1 MSQDPLSGPSAIRIL
16 VQELVRYLVQVF
28 VCYLIQGFFPSKDSA
43 SGSYVNPEM
52 NPDDSDDTFSEMDEM
67 IIVVVAD
74 YIVSLKYSEIESAR
88 EWERLALVVHSSVDE
103 LNDKYQNFLADDA
116 ALFKKAR
123 GKADKHG
130 GILQAY
136 SVIRKE
142 IMKFEKM
149 REEPGLKELR
159 NLYNA
164 WLDKV
169 DKEIDAIE
177 RAEKEGRAEEAE
189 KRTAELKQENSTGWT
204 KEEWTE
210 GKDKE
215 RAVGSR

>member
-16 VQELVRYLVQVF
+16 VQELVRCLVQVF

-43 SGSYVNPEM
+43 SESYVNPEM
-52 NPDDSDDTFSEMDEM
+52 NPDDSDGTFSEMDEM

-74 YIVSLKYSEIESAR
+74 YIESLKYSEIESAR

-103 LNDKYQNFLADDA
+103 LNDKYQKFLADDA
-116 ALFKKAR
+116 ALFKKAHE
-123 GKADKHG
+123 KADKHG

-149 REEPGLKELR
+149 REEPGPLKELR
-159 NLYNA
+159 DLYDA
-164 WLDKV
+164 WLDQV
-169 DKEIDAIE
+169 EKEIDAIE
-177 RAEKEGRAEEAE
+177 RAEKEGRVEEAE

-204 KEEWTE
+204 KEWTE